1 MSRESSQDMEQTP
14 ERGHACE
21 DAFCQDVHSRLH
33 AFLDGE
39 CDSEERRFLEEH
51 IHKCPQCLEEFGSE
65 QAIRR
70 LLRRCSQQ
78 HAPEDLRQRITTRIR
93 VSYTRVEYRR

>member
-39 CDSEERRFLEEH
+39 CDSEERRFL
-51 IHKCPQCLEEFGSE
+51 
-65 QAIRR
+65 
-70 LLRRCSQQ
+70 
-78 HAPEDLRQRITTRIR
+78 
-93 VSYTRVEYRR
+93 